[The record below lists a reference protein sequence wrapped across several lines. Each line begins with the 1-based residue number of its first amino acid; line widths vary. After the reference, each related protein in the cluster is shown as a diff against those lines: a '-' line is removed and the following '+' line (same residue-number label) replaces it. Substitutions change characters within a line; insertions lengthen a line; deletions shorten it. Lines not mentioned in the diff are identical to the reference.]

1 MAKAI
6 PEGLRSITP
15 QVAVEGCA
23 DAIEFWKRA
32 LGAQEVN
39 RAIDPSGKKVWHAQL
54 KIGDSAFFA
63 NDVFP
68 EMGGRPVPASLW
80 IYVDGVDAA
89 FKRAVDA
96 GCQVKMPLA
105 DMFWGD
111 RMGTV
116 MDKWGI
122 TWNIAQHMKDLT
134 PEQMKKAQDEFVKQ
148 IAAQKK

>member
-1 MAKAI
+1 MAKEI
-6 PEGLRSITP
+6 PEGLRTLTP

-32 LGAQEVN
+32 FGVQEVM
-39 RAIDPSGKKVWHAQL
+39 RAPDPAGKKIWHAQL

-68 EMGGRPVPASLW
+68 EMGGRPTPGSFW
-80 IYVDGVDAA
+80 IYSEGVDAA
-89 FKRAVDA
+89 FKRATDA

-116 MDKWGI
+116 MDKYGI
-122 TWNIAQHMKDLT
+122 QWTIAQHMKDLT

-148 IAAQKK
+148 MAQQKK